1 MEELHEKNLNDDN
14 LQGDD
19 DLVFLSFDE
28 YEQMIGEAPYF
39 TITHKIT
46 RECDRDF
53 QKFVNR
59 RYGFRSLLVLAAFDI
74 IEIFF
79 AVNLY
84 GGSMWWIFGFAA
96 VYMPVM
102 YIIGMVRR
110 TRSNRKKE
118 GKENV
123 YLFYENYLVNLFDGS
138 ELKINYDCCEVYET
152 KEYFYIMLR
161 TVNAYT
167 GLIVGKNDLGNDTE
181 NFGGFLKEKFGE
193 KFKSERF

>member
-1 MEELHEKNLNDDN
+1 MGELPEINLNEEN
-14 LQGDD
+14 LQDED

-28 YEQMIGEAPYF
+28 YEKTIGEAPYF
-39 TITHKIT
+39 TIKHKIT

-53 QKFVNR
+53 QKFANR
-59 RYGFRSLLVLAAFDI
+59 RYGFKSFLVLAVFEA
-74 IEIFF
+74 IEIFL
-79 AVNLY
+79 AVILY

-110 TRSNRKKE
+110 TKANRKKE

-138 ELKINYDCCEVYET
+138 ELKINYDCCEAYET
-152 KEYFYIMLR
+152 KGYFYIMVR
-161 TVNAYT
+161 MINAYT
-167 GLIVGKNDLGNDTE
+167 GFIVGKDDEGNDAE
-181 NFGGFLKEKFGE
+181 NFGAFLKEKFGK
-193 KFKSERF
+193 KFKCERF